1 MTQQNPKDNPWRAAG
16 LTTALGADLVV
27 CLFGGYWLGGALSGN
42 SLLWQLLGL
51 GLGLIVAVVSIYFL
65 IKKTGGF

>member
-1 MTQQNPKDNPWRAAG
+1 MTGQNPKDNPWRAAA
-16 LTTALGADLVV
+16 LTTAVGADLAV
-27 CLFGGYWLGGALSGN
+27 CLFGGYWLGGALGGN

-51 GLGLIVAVVSIYFL
+51 GLGLVVAVVTIYFL

>member
-1 MTQQNPKDNPWRAAG
+1 VAEQNPKDNPWRAAA
-16 LTTALGADLVV
+16 LTTAVGVDLAV
-27 CLFGGYWLGGALSGN
+27 CLFGGYWIGGTLGGN

-51 GLGLIVAVVSIYFL
+51 GLGLVVAVVTIYFL